1 VSKVAPENIAPI
13 MFGLMLSLFLSN
25 LDQTIIATC
34 LTPIAQ
40 DLGGW
45 TLLPWI
51 VSAYLVTSTATAPIY
66 GRLSDIYGRRRVLLA
81 SIALFTLTSAFC
93 AMATSMPML
102 VAARVLQGVGGGGLR
117 SVSQVVIADIIPPRH
132 RGRYQGY
139 MSTTFL
145 VSTALGP
152 VLGGFFAEHMTW
164 RWAFWINLPLG
175 AIAFLVIDRQLRK
188 LRLTTH
194 AARIDW
200 LGAVL
205 VLCSAVPLLIGL
217 SRVEQAGGWSSPQ
230 VLVPLALGVVGT
242 VVLVM
247 TELRVGVPMVPMHLF
262 TIRVFSLGNIALFAP
277 SMVMTALIVMIPLYY
292 QTVMRWPADQAGI
305 HLIALTGGMAIG
317 SFIVGSAI
325 ARMGRARIFPLSGG
339 IATTCL
345 CLFVASHG
353 LGHSSA
359 LDFGLTFLLGASI
372 GSQVNPMLV
381 IVQNGLDPKDMGA
394 GVSGM
399 TFFRS
404 LGGAFGVAI
413 FSTFLITHLAAGAG
427 AVPGVEALGAD
438 PGVAL
443 LNVPLLSQL
452 DATQNAAIRLVQE
465 HAFSLVWLL
474 AAGISACSVA
484 AVLSI
489 KERPLRAG
497 SGRMG

>member
-1 VSKVAPENIAPI
+1 VSKVAPENVGPI

-40 DLGGW
+40 NLGGW
-45 TLLPWI
+45 SLLPWI
-51 VSAYLVTSTATAPIY
+51 VSGYLVTSTATAPIY
-66 GRLSDIYGRRRVLLA
+66 GRLSDIYGRRYVLLA
-81 SIALFTLTSAFC
+81 SIALFTVTSVFC

-102 VAARVLQGVGGGGLR
+102 IVARVLQGVGGGGLR

-175 AIAFLVIDRQLRK
+175 AIAFFVIDRQLRK
-188 LRLTTH
+188 LNITTH
-194 AARIDW
+194 ARSIDW
-200 LGAVL
+200 LGAFL

-217 SRVEQAGGWSSPQ
+217 SRVEQAGGWTAPQ
-230 VLVPLALGVVGT
+230 VYLPLALGLLAT
-242 VVLVM
+242 VVLVL
-247 TELRVGVPMVPMHLF
+247 TELRVAVPMVPMHLF
-262 TIRVFSLGNIALFAP
+262 TSRVFSLGNIALFAP

-292 QTVMRWPADQAGI
+292 QTVMRWPADAAGI

-317 SFIVGSAI
+317 SFIVGSTI
-325 ARMGRARIFPLSGG
+325 ARLGRARIFPIGGG
-339 IATTCL
+339 ILTICI
-345 CLFVASHG
+345 CLFIYGHG
-353 LGHSSA
+353 LGRSSA
-359 LDFGLTFLLGASI
+359 LDFVLTFLLGASI
-372 GSQVNPMLV
+372 GSQINPMLV
-381 IVQNGLDPKDMGA
+381 IVQNGLDAKDMGA

-413 FSTFLITHLAAGAG
+413 FSTFLITQLSAGA
-427 AVPGVEALGAD
+427 ASIPDASALGAD
-438 PGVAL
+438 AGVSL
-443 LNVPLLSQL
+443 LNVSLL
-452 DATQNAAIRLVQE
+452 ATLGEAQSAAARLVQE
-465 HAFSLVWLL
+465 RAFSLVWLL
-474 AAGISACSVA
+474 AAAISAVSVA
-484 AVLSI
+484 TVFSI

-497 SGRMG
+497 SGRMS